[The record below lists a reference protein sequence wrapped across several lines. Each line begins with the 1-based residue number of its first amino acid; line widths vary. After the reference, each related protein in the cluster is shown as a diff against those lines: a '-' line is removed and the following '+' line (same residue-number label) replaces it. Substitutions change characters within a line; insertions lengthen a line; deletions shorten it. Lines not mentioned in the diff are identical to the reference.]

1 MRFANAKTRYLV
13 NPLTLF
19 EIEFIKTTRRAAFWI
34 TAGVYALFA
43 VLVLSFLVFAAQ
55 AVNVNNQ
62 EVLLRLPEG
71 WSGLIGLF
79 KWFSTIY
86 VPVTI
91 TLLVAS
97 EFTYRTA
104 RQNVIDG
111 LSKEEFFLSKL
122 FLTLLTA
129 TVYVLIFLVTVFI
142 FGAIG
147 SAKAESAAPLLRAQ
161 DVALLVAYFVVL
173 LGYGI
178 IAFFFSFL
186 ARSSGAAMASTLLY
200 TIVIE
205 NIIGVALGFT
215 ESLKGIAKYLPTK
228 VFDDLLNPLRYDAEK
243 LAEATERIQKM
254 RDEVELI
261 ARDMPARAEQARQFL
276 AQMEQSLPAHDTPLA
291 YVLAFGYII
300 AICAII
306 YLIFKQRDL

>member
-1 MRFANAKTRYLV
+1 V

-34 TAGVYALFA
+34 TAGIYTLFA
-43 VLVLSFLVFAAQ
+43 ILVLSFLVFAAQ

-122 FLTLLTA
+122 FLVFLTA
-129 TVYVLIFLVTVFI
+129 LIYLLIFWVTVFA
-142 FGAIG
+142 FGAVG
-147 SAKAESAAPLLRAQ
+147 SAKAASTAPLMRWQ
-161 DVALLVAYFVVL
+161 DVELVIAYFVVL
-173 LGYGI
+173 LGYGT

-186 ARSSGAAMASTLLY
+186 TRSSGAAMASTLLY

-205 NIIGVALGFT
+205 NIVSLAMGFSD
-215 ESLKGIAKYLPTK
+215 SLSKFTKYLPTK
-228 VFDDLLNPLRYDAEK
+228 VFDDLLNPLRYDSEK
-243 LAEATERIQKM
+243 LAQATERIQKM
-254 RDEVELI
+254 RDELELI
-261 ARDMPARAEQARQFL
+261 VRDMPSRAEQAEQFL
-276 AQMEQSLPAHDTPLA
+276 RQMEQSLPAHDGALA
-291 YVLAFGYII
+291 YTLAFGYMI
-300 AICAII
+300 AICAAI
-306 YLIFKQRDL
+306 YLIFRQRDL

>member
-1 MRFANAKTRYLV
+1 MNS
-13 NPLTLF
+13 LTLF
-19 EIEFIKTTRRAAFWI
+19 EIELIKTTRRTAFWV
-34 TAGVYALFA
+34 TALIYTLFA

-55 AVNVNNQ
+55 TVNVNNQ

-122 FLTLLTA
+122 FLVLFTA
-129 TVYVLIFLVTVFI
+129 LVYLLIFLVTVFI

-147 SAKAESAAPLLRAQ
+147 SAKAGSEAPLVRAQ
-161 DVALLVAYFVVL
+161 DVALLGAYFVVL
-173 LGYGI
+173 LGYGS
-178 IAFFFSFL
+178 IAFFFAFL
-186 ARSSGAAMASTLLY
+186 TRSSGAAMASTLLY

-205 NIIGVALGFT
+205 SILSVALRFT
-215 ESLKGIAKYLPTK
+215 ESLKDIAKYLPTK
-228 VFDDLLNPLRYDAEK
+228 IFDDLLNPLRYDAEK
-243 LAEATERIQKM
+243 LAEMTEQIQKM
-254 RDEVELI
+254 RDEVDLI
-261 ARDMPARAEQARQFL
+261 ARDMPSRAEQAKQFL
-276 AQMEQSLPAHDTPLA
+276 AQMEQNLPAHDTSVAYILA
-291 YVLAFGYII
+291 LGYII
-300 AICAII
+300 ALCAAI
-306 YLIFKQRDL
+306 YLVFKQRDL

>member
-1 MRFANAKTRYLV
+1 
-13 NPLTLF
+13 
-19 EIEFIKTTRRAAFWI
+19 IKTTRRTAFWV
-34 TAGVYALFA
+34 TALIYTLFA

-55 AVNVNNQ
+55 TVNVNNQ

-122 FLTLLTA
+122 FLVLFTA
-129 TVYVLIFLVTVFI
+129 LVYLLIFLVTVFI

-147 SAKAESAAPLLRAQ
+147 SAKAGSEAPLVRAQ
-161 DVALLVAYFVVL
+161 DVALLGAYFVVL
-173 LGYGI
+173 LGYGS
-178 IAFFFSFL
+178 IAFFFAFL
-186 ARSSGAAMASTLLY
+186 TRSSGAAMASTLLY

-205 NIIGVALGFT
+205 SILSVALRFT
-215 ESLKGIAKYLPTK
+215 ESLKDIAKYLPTK
-228 VFDDLLNPLRYDAEK
+228 IFDDLLNPLQYDAEK
-243 LAEATERIQKM
+243 LAEMTEQIQKM
-254 RDEVELI
+254 RDEVDLI
-261 ARDMPARAEQARQFL
+261 ARDMPSRAEQAKQFL
-276 AQMEQSLPAHDTPLA
+276 AQMEQNLPAHDTSVAYILA
-291 YVLAFGYII
+291 LGYII
-300 AICAII
+300 ALCAAI
-306 YLIFKQRDL
+306 YLVFKQRDL

>member
-1 MRFANAKTRYLV
+1 M

-19 EIEFIKTTRRAAFWI
+19 EIEFIKTTRRAAFWV
-34 TAGVYALFA
+34 TAGIYTLFA

-129 TVYVLIFLVTVFI
+129 AVYLLIFLVTVFI

-147 SAKAESAAPLLRAQ
+147 SAKAESTALLVRGQ

-178 IAFFFSFL
+178 VAFFFSFL
-186 ARSSGAAMASTLLY
+186 VRSSGAAMASTLLY

-205 NIIGVALGFT
+205 NIVSVALGFT
-215 ESLKGIAKYLPTK
+215 ESLKDVAKYLPTK

-261 ARDMPARAEQARQFL
+261 AQDMPSRAEQAKQFL
-276 AQMEQSLPAHDTPLA
+276 AQMEQSLPAHDTSLA
-291 YVLAFGYII
+291 YILALSYII
-300 AICAII
+300 AICASI
-306 YLIFKQRDL
+306 YLVFKRRDL

>member
-1 MRFANAKTRYLV
+1 M

-34 TAGVYALFA
+34 TAGIYTLFA
-43 VLVLSFLVFAAQ
+43 ILVLSFLVFAAQ

-122 FLTLLTA
+122 FLVFLTA
-129 TVYVLIFLVTVFI
+129 LIYLLIFWVTVFA
-142 FGAIG
+142 FGAVG
-147 SAKAESAAPLLRAQ
+147 SAKAASTAPLMRWQ
-161 DVALLVAYFVVL
+161 DVELVIAYFVVL
-173 LGYGI
+173 LGYGT

-186 ARSSGAAMASTLLY
+186 TRSSGAAMASTLLY

-205 NIIGVALGFT
+205 NIVSLAMGFSD
-215 ESLKGIAKYLPTK
+215 SLSKFTKYLPTK
-228 VFDDLLNPLRYDAEK
+228 VFDDLLNPLRYDSEK
-243 LAEATERIQKM
+243 LAQATERIQKM
-254 RDEVELI
+254 RDELELI
-261 ARDMPARAEQARQFL
+261 VRDMPSRAEQAEQFL
-276 AQMEQSLPAHDTPLA
+276 RQMEQSLPAHDGALA
-291 YVLAFGYII
+291 YTLAFGYMI
-300 AICAII
+300 AICAAI
-306 YLIFKQRDL
+306 YLIFRQRDL

>member
-1 MRFANAKTRYLV
+1 V

-34 TAGVYALFA
+34 TAGIYTLFA
-43 VLVLSFLVFAAQ
+43 ILVLSFLVFAAQ

-122 FLTLLTA
+122 FLVFLTA
-129 TVYVLIFLVTVFI
+129 LIYLLIFWVTVFA
-142 FGAIG
+142 FGAVG
-147 SAKAESAAPLLRAQ
+147 SAKAASTAPLMRWQ
-161 DVALLVAYFVVL
+161 DVELVIAYFVVL
-173 LGYGI
+173 LGYGT

-186 ARSSGAAMASTLLY
+186 TRSSGAAMASTLLY

-205 NIIGVALGFT
+205 NIVSLAMGFSD
-215 ESLKGIAKYLPTK
+215 SLSKFTKYLPTK
-228 VFDDLLNPLRYDAEK
+228 VFDDLLNPLRYDSEK
-243 LAEATERIQKM
+243 LAQATERIQKM
-254 RDEVELI
+254 RDELELI
-261 ARDMPARAEQARQFL
+261 VRDMPSRAEQAEQFL
-276 AQMEQSLPAHDTPLA
+276 RQMEQSLPAHDGALA
-291 YVLAFGYII
+291 YTLAFGYMI
-300 AICAII
+300 AICALI
-306 YLIFKQRDL
+306 YLIFKKRDL

>member
-1 MRFANAKTRYLV
+1 M

-19 EIEFIKTTRRAAFWI
+19 EIELIKTTRRAAFWM
-34 TAGVYALFA
+34 TAGIYTLFA
-43 VLVLSFLVFAAQ
+43 VLVLSFLVFAAR

-122 FLTLLTA
+122 FLVLFTA
-129 TVYVLIFLVTVFI
+129 LIYLLIFLGTVFI

-147 SAKAESAAPLLRAQ
+147 SAKVGSEAPLVRAQ
-161 DVALLVAYFVVL
+161 DMALLGAYFVVL
-173 LGYGI
+173 LGYGS
-178 IAFFFSFL
+178 IAFFFAFL
-186 ARSSGAAMASTLLY
+186 TRSSGAAMASTLLY
-200 TIVIE
+200 TIIIE
-205 NIIGVALGFT
+205 NILSAALGFT
-215 ESLKGIAKYLPTK
+215 ESLKGMAKYLPTK
-228 VFDDLLNPLRYDAEK
+228 IFDDLLNPLRYDAEK
-243 LAEATERIQKM
+243 LAEMTEQIQKM
-254 RDEVELI
+254 RDEVDLI
-261 ARDMPARAEQARQFL
+261 ARDMPSRAEQAKQFL
-276 AQMEQSLPAHDTPLA
+276 AQMEQNLPAHDTSIAYILA
-291 YVLAFGYII
+291 LSYII
-300 AICAII
+300 ALCAAI

>member
-1 MRFANAKTRYLV
+1 V

-34 TAGVYALFA
+34 TAGIYTLFA
-43 VLVLSFLVFAAQ
+43 ILVLSFLVFAAQ

-122 FLTLLTA
+122 FLVFLTA
-129 TVYVLIFLVTVFI
+129 LIYLLIFWVTVFA
-142 FGAIG
+142 FGAVG
-147 SAKAESAAPLLRAQ
+147 SAKAASTAPLMRWQ
-161 DVALLVAYFVVL
+161 DVELVIAYFVVL
-173 LGYGI
+173 LGYGT

-186 ARSSGAAMASTLLY
+186 TRSSGAAMASTLLY

-205 NIIGVALGFT
+205 NIVSLAMGFSD
-215 ESLKGIAKYLPTK
+215 SLSKFTKYLPTK
-228 VFDDLLNPLRYDAEK
+228 VFDDLLNPLRYDSEK
-243 LAEATERIQKM
+243 LAQATERIQKM
-254 RDEVELI
+254 RDELELI
-261 ARDMPARAEQARQFL
+261 VRDMPSRAEQAEQFL
-276 AQMEQSLPAHDTPLA
+276 RQMEQSLPAHDGALA
-291 YVLAFGYII
+291 YTLAFGYMIT
-300 AICAII
+300 ICAAI
-306 YLIFKQRDL
+306 YLIFQQRDL

>member
-1 MRFANAKTRYLV
+1 V

-34 TAGVYALFA
+34 TAGIYTLFA
-43 VLVLSFLVFAAQ
+43 ILVLSFLVFAAQ

-122 FLTLLTA
+122 FLVFLTA
-129 TVYVLIFLVTVFI
+129 LIYLLIFWVTVFA
-142 FGAIG
+142 FGAVG
-147 SAKAESAAPLLRAQ
+147 SAKAASTAPLMRWQ
-161 DVALLVAYFVVL
+161 DVELVIAYFVVL
-173 LGYGI
+173 LGYGT

-186 ARSSGAAMASTLLY
+186 TRSSGAAMASTLLY

-205 NIIGVALGFT
+205 NIVSLAMGFSD
-215 ESLKGIAKYLPTK
+215 SLSKFTKYLPTK
-228 VFDDLLNPLRYDAEK
+228 VFDDLLNPLRYDSEK
-243 LAEATERIQKM
+243 LAQATERIQKM
-254 RDEVELI
+254 RDELELI
-261 ARDMPARAEQARQFL
+261 VRDMPSRAEQAEQFL
-276 AQMEQSLPAHDTPLA
+276 RQMEQSLPAHDGALA
-291 YVLAFGYII
+291 YTLAFGYMIT
-300 AICAII
+300 ICAAI
-306 YLIFKQRDL
+306 YLIFRQRDL